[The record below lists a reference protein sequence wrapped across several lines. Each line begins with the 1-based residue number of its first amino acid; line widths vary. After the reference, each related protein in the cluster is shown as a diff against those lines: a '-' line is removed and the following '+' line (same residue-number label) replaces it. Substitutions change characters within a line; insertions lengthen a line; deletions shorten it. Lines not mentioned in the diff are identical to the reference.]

1 MRRRTLLAAGATTLA
16 LSFWP
21 LAAEPVTPDEACA
34 IAHDAYICA
43 YPMVENYLS
52 IYPFALDPDEPDYK
66 VPPKAS
72 ICRTHSLHPR
82 TRGVVTPN
90 SDPRY
95 SFLIVDLR
103 TEPLVVMR
111 ATPDN
116 QLVLVPNSQAW
127 GKVITNMASE
137 TRRVDLVFGVSYDD
151 DLTGP
156 SAGT

>member
-1 MRRRTLLAAGATTLA
+1 
-16 LSFWP
+16 
-21 LAAEPVTPDEACA
+21 
-34 IAHDAYICA
+34 
-43 YPMVENYLS
+43 
-52 IYPFALDPDEPDYK
+52 
-66 VPPKAS
+66 
-72 ICRTHSLHPR
+72 
-82 TRGVVTPN
+82 VVTPN

-137 TRRVDLVFGVSYDD
+137 TRRVDLVFGVS
-151 DLTGP
+151 
-156 SAGT
+156 